1 MLTRNEIR
9 EIVVRNRRF
18 RKSTVRKLIG
28 TSFED
33 GVAIWNDDNVRRLFF
48 DRAMKKRRPITY

>member
-1 MLTRNEIR
+1 MRTRNEIR
-9 EIVVRNRRF
+9 EIVVRNKRF

-48 DRAMKKRRPITY
+48 DRAMKNVAQ